1 MSDYHQLLFKRR
13 DILFSP
19 RIPLSRQFGDSRPKH
34 VNNSGKLHVSQS
46 TSERLLTYSKSE
58 NLKERLDS
66 NLKQEIRSKVW
77 RGNRLNVS
85 VPQSRVWGRTKE
97 EAMTGKGSKVF
108 LWNAVR

>member
-1 MSDYHQLLFKRR
+1 MR

-19 RIPLSRQFGDSRPKH
+19 RIPLSRQFGDSRPKY
-34 VNNSGKLHVSQS
+34 VYNSGKLHVSQS

-58 NLKERLDS
+58 NLKEWLDS
-66 NLKQEIRSKVW
+66 NLEQEIRSKVW
-77 RGNRLNVS
+77 CGNRLDVS
-85 VPQSRVWGRTKE
+85 IPQSRVWGRTKE